1 MVHLNCLNIDECT
14 SSNLSFK
21 IENVSIL
28 SGFAKI
34 KSRHGAIFDVSKLK
48 DTEFSEV
55 PYKTLLKILNRLEEE
70 GLLKPVSKGVYFIGE
85 KPVDEELIFDEY
97 VDNGKGMF
105 VGYQLFNDVGISDYF
120 DCKIEIYTN
129 NIKSKQKSVG
139 QYFLKKVDLEFDDDT
154 VDLVALVDIIDTG
167 YSMKGCDFMAYKK
180 TVDML
185 LKSYS
190 DSSFEKIV
198 KAIHYKYSTIK
209 QLSEFLEANSIDN
222 NCLNIFEST
231 YKNSIR

>member
-1 MVHLNCLNIDECT
+1 MNYTKLIREYCKNN
-14 SSNLSFK
+14 N
-21 IENVSIL
+21 
-28 SGFAKI
+28 
-34 KSRHGAIFDVSKLK
+34 GAIFDVSKLK
-48 DTEFSEV
+48 NMEFVEV

-70 GLLKPVSKGVYFIGE
+70 GLLSAVSKGIYFIGE
-85 KPVDEELIFDEY
+85 KSVDEELIFDEY
-97 VDNGKGMF
+97 VNDGKGMF
-105 VGYQLFNDVGISDYF
+105 VGYQLFNDVGISDYV

-139 QYFLKKVDLEFDDDT
+139 QYLLKRVDLEFNDD
-154 VDLVALVDIIDTG
+154 VIDLIALLEIIDIG

-180 TVDML
+180 TVDIL

-209 QLSEFLEANSIDN
+209 QLSELLEANSIDN
-222 NCLNIFEST
+222 NCIDTFETT
-231 YKNSIR
+231 YKNLIR

>member
-1 MVHLNCLNIDECT
+1 MNYTKFVREYCKNN
-14 SSNLSFK
+14 
-21 IENVSIL
+21 
-28 SGFAKI
+28 SGAF
-34 KSRHGAIFDVSKLK
+34 FDVSKLK
-48 DTEFSEV
+48 NTEFSEV

-70 GLLKPVSKGVYFIGE
+70 GLLNHVSKGVYFIGE

-97 VDNGKGMF
+97 VDDGKGMF
-105 VGYQLFNDVGISDYF
+105 VGYQLFNDVGISNYIA
-120 DCKIEIYTN
+120 CKIEIYTN

-139 QYFLKKVDLEFDDDT
+139 QYFLKKVDLEFDDDI
-154 VDLVALVDIIDTG
+154 VDLIALLEIIDTG
-167 YSMKGCDFMAYKK
+167 YSMKGFDFMSYKK

-209 QLSEFLEANSIDN
+209 QLSELLKANSIDN
-222 NCLNIFEST
+222 NCVDIFETT
-231 YKNSIR
+231 YKNLIR

>member
-1 MVHLNCLNIDECT
+1 MNYTKFVREYCKNN
-14 SSNLSFK
+14 
-21 IENVSIL
+21 
-28 SGFAKI
+28 SGAF
-34 KSRHGAIFDVSKLK
+34 FDVSKLK
-48 DTEFSEV
+48 DTEFTEV
-55 PYKTLLKILNRLEEE
+55 PYKTLLKILNRLEDE

-85 KPVDEELIFDEY
+85 KPVDEELFFDEY
-97 VDNGKGMF
+97 VDDGKGMF
-105 VGYQLFNDVGISDYF
+105 VGYQLFNDVGISNYV

-154 VDLVALVDIIDTG
+154 IYLVALLEIIDTG
-167 YSMKGCDFMAYKK
+167 YSMKGCDFMTYKK

-209 QLSEFLEANSIDN
+209 QLSELLEANSIDN
-222 NCLNIFEST
+222 SCVDIFEST
-231 YKNSIR
+231 YKNLIR

>member
-1 MVHLNCLNIDECT
+1 MNYTKFVREYCKNN
-14 SSNLSFK
+14 
-21 IENVSIL
+21 
-28 SGFAKI
+28 SGTF
-34 KSRHGAIFDVSKLK
+34 FDVSKLK
-48 DTEFSEV
+48 DAEFSEV

-85 KPVDEELIFDEY
+85 KPMDEELIFDEY
-97 VDNGKGMF
+97 VDDRKGMF
-105 VGYQLFNDVGISDYF
+105 VGYQLFNDVGISNYVE
-120 DCKIEIYTN
+120 CKIEIYTN

-139 QYFLKKVDLEFDDDT
+139 QYFLKKVDLEFDDDI
-154 VDLVALVDIIDTG
+154 VDLIALLEIIDTG
-167 YSMKGCDFMAYKK
+167 YSMKGCDFMAYKN

-209 QLSEFLEANSIDN
+209 QLSELLEANSIDN
-222 NCLNIFEST
+222 NCLVLFFSFI
-231 YKNSIR
+231 I

>member
-1 MVHLNCLNIDECT
+1 MNYTKFVREYCKNN
-14 SSNLSFK
+14 
-21 IENVSIL
+21 
-28 SGFAKI
+28 SGAF
-34 KSRHGAIFDVSKLK
+34 FDVSKLK
-48 DTEFSEV
+48 DTEFTEV
-55 PYKTLLKILNRLEEE
+55 PYKTLLKILNRLEDE

-85 KPVDEELIFDEY
+85 KPVDEELFFDEY
-97 VDNGKGMF
+97 VDDGKGMF
-105 VGYQLFNDVGISDYF
+105 VGYQLFNDVGISNYV

-139 QYFLKKVDLEFDDDT
+139 QYALKKVDLEFDDDT
-154 VDLVALVDIIDTG
+154 IDLVALLEIIDTG
-167 YSMKGCDFMAYKK
+167 YSMKGCDFMTYKK

-209 QLSEFLEANSIDN
+209 QLSELLEANSIDN
-222 NCLNIFEST
+222 SCVDIFEST
-231 YKNSIR
+231 YKNLIR

>member
-1 MVHLNCLNIDECT
+1 MNYTKFVREYCKNN
-14 SSNLSFK
+14 S
-21 IENVSIL
+21 
-28 SGFAKI
+28 
-34 KSRHGAIFDVSKLK
+34 GAIFDVSKLK

-55 PYKTLLKILNRLEEE
+55 PYKTLLKILNRLEKE
-70 GLLKPVSKGVYFIGE
+70 GLLSTVSKGVYFIGE
-85 KPVDEELIFDEY
+85 KPLDEELIFDEY
-97 VDNGKGMF
+97 IDDGKGMF
-105 VGYQLFNDVGISDYF
+105 VGYQLFNDVGISDYV

-129 NIKSKQKSVG
+129 NIKAKQKSVG
-139 QYFLKKVDLEFDDDT
+139 CYLLKRVDLEFDDDI
-154 VDLVALVDIIDTG
+154 VDLVALLEIIDTG

-180 TVDML
+180 TVDIL

>member
-1 MVHLNCLNIDECT
+1 MNYTKFVREYCKNN
-14 SSNLSFK
+14 
-21 IENVSIL
+21 
-28 SGFAKI
+28 SGAF
-34 KSRHGAIFDVSKLK
+34 FDVSKLK
-48 DTEFSEV
+48 NTEFSEV

-85 KPVDEELIFDEY
+85 KLVDEELIFEEY
-97 VDNGKGMF
+97 VDDGKGMF
-105 VGYQLFNDVGISDYF
+105 IGYQLFNDMGISNYV

-139 QYFLKKVDLEFDDDT
+139 KYFLKKVDLEFDDDT
-154 VDLVALVDIIDTG
+154 VDLVALLEIIDTG

-180 TVDML
+180 TADML

-198 KAIHYKYSTIK
+198 KAIHYRYSTIK
-209 QLSEFLEANSIDN
+209 QLIELFEANSIDN
-222 NCLNIFEST
+222 NCVDIFEST
-231 YKNSIR
+231 YKNLIR

>member
-1 MVHLNCLNIDECT
+1 MNYTKFVREYCKNN
-14 SSNLSFK
+14 
-21 IENVSIL
+21 
-28 SGFAKI
+28 SGRF
-34 KSRHGAIFDVSKLK
+34 FDVSKLK
-48 DTEFSEV
+48 DAEFSEV

-85 KPVDEELIFDEY
+85 KPMDEELIFDEY
-97 VDNGKGMF
+97 VDDRKGMF
-105 VGYQLFNDVGISDYF
+105 VGYQLFNDVGISNYVE
-120 DCKIEIYTN
+120 CKIEIYTN

-139 QYFLKKVDLEFDDDT
+139 QYFLKKVDLEFDDDI
-154 VDLVALVDIIDTG
+154 VDLIALLEIIDTG
-167 YSMKGCDFMAYKK
+167 YSMKGCDFMAYKN

-209 QLSEFLEANSIDN
+209 QLSELLEANSIDN
-222 NCLNIFEST
+222 NCVDIFEST
-231 YKNSIR
+231 YKNLIR